1 MDYETAYTENNIK
14 MAEAAQG
21 VKMSADFG
29 MTDSTVATPRNYFV
43 PDFGVDEDVKGVT
56 EAIGNAESSLG
67 EKMSADFGF
76 TDSTVAT
83 PRDYFVPDFG
93 VDAEVEYT

>member
-43 PDFGVDEDVKGVT
+43 PDFGVDEDVKGVQA
-56 EAIGNAESSLG
+56 AIGNAEVGLG
-67 EKMSADFGF
+67 
-76 TDSTVAT
+76 
-83 PRDYFVPDFG
+83 
-93 VDAEVEYT
+93 